1 MKRNSFLRILIPV
14 TQLPVEIDSIKG
26 GVHSAL
32 INLLNGFAQCE
43 IEVRVVSFSREVAQ
57 ETIIPF
63 SEHIRI
69 HYVPEGNF
77 KFHLLNYWFNG
88 PKLMRKQIDEFK
100 PDLVHFQEGNSFFLI
115 KPKEYPLSKTL
126 ITVHGFALEEAKRKK
141 RIKDKITWMINGWLN
156 PLLSPNNIIHLSE
169 FSTKLTHENKT
180 QRTTIIRNAIKNIFF
195 DVPLKDKTDNRLLY
209 LGIIDNNKNLIFTLD
224 ILNKLKEI
232 GIVYHLDVMGGFS
245 NAEYEMKIHQFIKE
259 KKLEAQITFHGWV
272 NQTQVLE
279 QLKLSDILIVSSKHE
294 SLPMAIAE
302 SMAAGKVVLG
312 SAVGGIP
319 EMFENEKSGFLFNL
333 NDAPHLV
340 ECLKLLH
347 SNHALVHQISSAAR
361 THAQQNYHCLHVAKS
376 TLSFYQT
383 ILTEQ

>member
-1 MKRNSFLRILIPV
+1 LIPI

-32 INLLNGFAQCE
+32 VNLLNGFSLCE
-43 IEVRVVSFSREVAQ
+43 IEVRVVSFSKEVSQ

-63 SEHIRI
+63 SEHIHI
-69 HYVPEGNF
+69 HYVPEGKF

-88 PKLMRKQIDEFK
+88 PRLMTKQIDEFK
-100 PDLVHFQEGNSFFLI
+100 PDLIHFQNGNSFFLI
-115 KPKEYPLSKTL
+115 RPKTYPLSKIL

-141 RIKDKITWMINGWLN
+141 KLKDKITWMINGWLN
-156 PLLSPNNIIHLSE
+156 PLLGPNNIIHLSD
-169 FSTKLTHENKT
+169 FSVKLNHGDKS

-195 DVPLKDKTDNRLLY
+195 DVPLKNKTDNSLLY
-209 LGIIDNNKNLIFTLD
+209 LGVIDNNKNLIFTLE
-224 ILNKLKEI
+224 ILHKLREL

-245 NAEYEMKIHQFIKE
+245 NPEYELIIMQFIKE
-259 KKLEAQITFHGWV
+259 KKLEDQIRFHGWV

-279 QLKLSDILIVSSKHE
+279 QLKSSDILIVSSKHE

-302 SMAAGKVVLG
+302 SMAAGKVVLA

-333 NDAPHLV
+333 NDAPHLI
-340 ECLKLLH
+340 ECLKKLH
-347 SNHALVHQISSAAR
+347 SNHTLVHQISTAAR
-361 THAQQNYHCLHVAKS
+361 SHAIENYHCLHVAKS
-376 TLSFYQT
+376 TLAFYQT
-383 ILTEQ
+383 ILNEQ